1 MTKAQRGLVLVAV
14 VLVAFFAGFLWQYT
28 RAVSARSE
36 LRETR
41 RALTFEQLEATLGAA
56 TIEAFEG
63 RHEAARQLA
72 STFFTG
78 LQQNVGQA
86 PDVAQNELN
95 AILGDRDAVITA
107 LARGDPQSGP
117 TLAQLFRRYREATA
131 EGPPAEPSPATPP
144 AGQQ

>member
-1 MTKAQRGLVLVAV
+1 MTKAQRGLVLVAA
-14 VLVAFFAGFLWQYT
+14 VLVAFFAGFLWQYM
-28 RAVSARSE
+28 RAVSARNE

-56 TIEAFEG
+56 TIEALEG

-72 STFFTG
+72 SSFFAG

-86 PDVAQNELN
+86 PAAAQNELT

-117 TLAQLFRRYREATA
+117 ALAQLYRRYRGATA
-131 EGPPAEPSPATPP
+131 EGPPAEPTPATPP
-144 AGQQ
+144 ASQQ